1 MAGPVLDGRARA
13 ERVNWVRGLDLAFE
27 LRLDGFSLLMVLL
40 VTGIGALVHLY
51 AARYFDVDRGGLH
64 RLAGLLLLFTAA
76 MLGVVTAANLL
87 VLYVAWE
94 LTSVTSYLLIG
105 WTDTDPRARAS
116 ALQALLTTGAGGLA
130 MLGGFV
136 LIGQSAGTYE
146 LAVLAASP
154 PTGTAVHVGIVLV
167 LLGAFTKSALFPFS
181 AWLPGAMVAPTP
193 VSAFLHSAT
202 MVKAGVYLIARMAP
216 VFAAV
221 GFWRPLVLSVGLIT
235 MVTAGWRALRQ
246 HDLKRILAYGTV
258 SQLGFMVVL
267 FGSGTEVG
275 ALAGVTVLFA
285 HALFKACLFLVVG
298 VIDHQ
303 AHTRDIRVLGR
314 YGSGWTGPKLVA
326 TVAGAS
332 MAGVPLMFGFVAKE
346 SAYEAFLHGEFDG
359 SAAVLVGLVTGSVLT
374 FAYTARLLLG
384 AFTTW
389 TPPSPSSRVEDDLDT
404 FGRTDPPPA
413 PAFVAWAPAA
423 VLAAATVVLG
433 LVPGLAN
440 SVVGASVVSL
450 HPAVPDAHLAV
461 WHGFNVA
468 LLLSVVTVSLGLVMA
483 LGSARVA
490 AVGER
495 LRTPVDG
502 AAAYAASLRGLN
514 RLAQRTVAIVQPGS
528 LSIYIGVIL
537 LTATVVPGAV
547 LIRSSWPADLATTSA
562 PGDLVAAALLVV
574 GAIGAAVARERIAAV
589 LCMGAVGYGMALV
602 FLLQGAPDLALTQM
616 AVDTLLVVA
625 FVLVLRRLPRR
636 FAERPTRLGQVARLV
651 VAALV
656 GTFMFVVV
664 LVAGGARVAD
674 PVSDAFL
681 TLAPTEGGGRNV
693 VNVVLVDIRG
703 FDTMGE
709 ITVLVLASLGVYGLV
724 RSGRRSDAQ

>member
-1 MAGPVLDGRARA
+1 MAA
-13 ERVNWVRGLDLAFE
+13 
-27 LRLDGFSLLMVLL
+27 
-40 VTGIGALVHLY
+40 
-51 AARYFDVDRGGLH
+51 
-64 RLAGLLLLFTAA
+64 
-76 MLGVVTAANLL
+76 
-87 VLYVAWE
+87 
-94 LTSVTSYLLIG
+94 
-105 WTDTDPRARAS
+105 
-116 ALQALLTTGAGGLA
+116 
-130 MLGGFV
+130 
-136 LIGQSAGTYE
+136 
-146 LAVLAASP
+146 LAASP
-154 PTGTAVHVGIVLV
+154 PTGTAVEVGVVLV
-167 LLGAFTKSALFPFS
+167 LLGAFTKSAQFPFS

-216 VFAAV
+216 VFVAV
-221 GFWRPLVLSVGLIT
+221 GFWRPLVLAVGLAT
-235 MVTAGWRALRQ
+235 MVTGGWRALRQ
-246 HDLKRILAYGTV
+246 TDLKRILAYGTV
-258 SQLGFMVVL
+258 SQLGFLVVL

-314 YGSGWTGPKLVA
+314 YGPGWVGPKVVA
-326 TVAGAS
+326 TAAGAS
-332 MAGVPLMFGFVAKE
+332 MAGIPLLFGFVAKE

-359 SAAVLVGLVTGSVLT
+359 SAVVLAGLVIGSVLT

-389 TPPSPSSRVEDDLDT
+389 APPSPRANGDLDT
-404 FGRTDPPPA
+404 FEPIDPPPA
-413 PAFVAWAPAA
+413 PALVAWTPAA
-423 VLAAATVVLG
+423 VLGAATVVLG
-433 LVPGLAN
+433 LVPGLADPL
-440 SVVGASVVSL
+440 VGASVVSL
-450 HPAVPDAHLAV
+450 HPAAADAHLAV
-461 WHGFNVA
+461 WHGFNAA
-468 LLLSVVTVSLGLVMA
+468 LVLSVLTVSLGLVMA
-483 LGSARVA
+483 VGSSWVA
-490 AVGER
+490 AAGER
-495 LRTPVDG
+495 LSAPIDG
-502 AAAYAASLRGLN
+502 ATAYAGALRGLN

-537 LTATVVPGAV
+537 LTAVVVPGAA
-547 LIRSSWPADLATTSA
+547 LARSSWPSDVATTSA
-562 PGDLVAAALLVV
+562 PGDLLAAGLLVG
-574 GAIGAAVARERIAAV
+574 GAVGAAVVRERIAAV
-589 LCMGAVGYGMALV
+589 ICLGAVGYGMALV

-636 FAERPTRLGQVARLV
+636 FTERPSRTGQVVRLV

-709 ITVLVLASLGVYGLV
+709 ITVLVIASLGVYGLV
-724 RSGRRSDAQ
+724 RSGRRSDAR